1 MKCYRKQPEVKAKN
15 NAYIQKYRAKTY
27 SELDLN
33 ERGKLE
39 IHKRNEN
46 QRNDLKIKFTM
57 KPKSQSINSSNDKY
71 YANENIKRLKQE

>member
-15 NAYIQKYRAKTY
+15 NAYMQKYRAKTY

-39 IHKRNEN
+39 IRKRNEN
-46 QRNDLKIKFTM
+46 
-57 KPKSQSINSSNDKY
+57 
-71 YANENIKRLKQE
+71 